1 MKINNVN
8 IYGLNESVVASGYPF
23 RTEIGNF
30 TCATDKDYNRAI
42 KLGNAKL
49 GSGHSQ
55 FLIGI
60 IVQFDLTL
68 PLKVWTEAQRY
79 HFLDFVSSCST
90 MHCITKFDVKKQ
102 CNEYVDDRIIK
113 ILQEKIDLYNDL
125 DLYDKNTDKGKSL
138 YLEILYNIPSGFELT
153 ARMTTNYMQL
163 KTIYSQRRQHKL
175 PDWRE
180 FCKWIETL
188 PHFTELCLERDK

>member
-8 IYGLNESVVASGYPF
+8 VYGLNESVVASGYPF

-55 FLIGI
+55 FLLGI

-90 MHCITKFDVKKQ
+90 MHCITKFDIKRQ
-102 CNEYVDDRIIK
+102 CNEYVFDETINK
-113 ILQEKIDLYNDL
+113 LQSLCNLYNNTEDKSSDYAKDLYL
-125 DLYDKNTDKGKSL
+125 K
-138 YLEILYNIPSGFELT
+138 ILYNIPSGFELT

-163 KTIYSQRRQHKL
+163 KTIYTQRCQHRL

-188 PHFTELCLERDK
+188 PHFKELCLE